1 MFSLRRLPLAQQTL
15 VGVCLICAA
24 IALLLAF
31 LLSRHTHDIAII
43 ESERALETQ
52 TELID
57 RTVEYAREAMQR
69 EALMSLEYFARELP
83 RPSRVA
89 GTIAVGGAMRPQL
102 MFGYVPA
109 IGNQRYLLDYQKE
122 YPDANTAFLVAD
134 GGRLYRA
141 TTLLQD
147 ARGNYRDGEQVD
159 DDYASEVLAGKTYS
173 GTIVRSGKMYALAAR
188 PVKDESGRI
197 IGAITTRIPVDSYVK
212 SLQERLGSLVIG
224 KTGYAYILSE
234 VSGDVKAPYFVMHRD
249 YQGKLIQDLDTRQRQ
264 VMESIFKKKNGFFT
278 YDWLENGKM
287 QPKLAA
293 FIEIPAMHW
302 IVATSAP
309 EAEFTAPYDA
319 IRYWVLAGL
328 AGMVIVLAISLFF
341 LIRWQLRPL
350 NQARDMISRVAETF
364 DLTLRLNN
372 DSKDEI
378 GQITQSF
385 DSMMNKFQGAFRTI
399 EQQVEKVRDAVES
412 VDTAAGQV
420 AQGSSSQSGSTSAMA
435 ASIEEMSVSI
445 NTVATSASDAQTM
458 AQRAGSLSEDGSGII
473 EKTRDEMNAIAQIV
487 TEASQMITAL
497 GEESHQITSVVNVIR
512 KVADQTNLLA
522 LNAAIEAARAGE
534 QGRGFAVVAD
544 EVGKLAERT
553 AQSTSDIGNLIDRIQ
568 ASAAEAVEEMGKV
581 EKQVEFGQ
589 ARATDAG
596 ERMRAIREEAGKVSA
611 AVTEISAALNEQS
624 QASQDVAQHVESI
637 ARMTDQ
643 NNAAAAEAESNAKR
657 LHELAD
663 EVGHTLSQFKV

>member
-15 VGVCLICAA
+15 AGVCLICAA
-24 IALLLAF
+24 IAILLAL
-31 LLSRHTHDIAII
+31 LLSRHTYDIAII
-43 ESERALETQ
+43 ESEHALKTQ

-57 RTVEYAREAMQR
+57 RTVEYALGASRR

-83 RPSRVA
+83 HPPQVA
-89 GTIAVGGAMRPQL
+89 GTIAVGGAMRPHL
-102 MFGYVPA
+102 LFGYVPA
-109 IGNQRYLLDYQKE
+109 IGNQRYLLDYQKK

-147 ARGNYRDGEQVD
+147 ARGNYRDGERVE
-159 DDYASEVLAGKTYS
+159 DDYASEVLAGKTYV

-188 PVKDESGRI
+188 PVKDESGKV
-197 IGAITTRIPVDSYVK
+197 IGAITMRIPADTYVK

-234 VSGDVKAPYFVMHRD
+234 VSGDVKAPYFIMHRD

-264 VMESIFKKKNGFFT
+264 VMESILEKKNGFFA
-278 YDWLENGKM
+278 YDWQENGKA

-293 FIEIPAMHW
+293 FVEIPEMHW

-319 IRYWVLAGL
+319 IRHWVLAG
-328 AGMVIVLAISLFF
+328 MVVVLAVSLFF

-399 EQQVEKVRDAVES
+399 AQQVEKVRDAVES

-420 AQGSSSQSGSTSAMA
+420 AQSSSSQSGSTSAMA

-458 AQRAGSLSEDGSGII
+458 AQRAGNLSEDGSGII

-487 TEASQMITAL
+487 AEASQMITAL

-624 QASQDVAQHVESI
+624 QTSQDVAQHVESI